1 MNRKR
6 RSSNSSMKK
15 NIYNSNFDHFYNSNN
30 NNKKLNYNN
39 NQFTNTA
46 YLFDKSSLEQQTEF
60 QDIEEDSHDLDI
72 FKVCLQI
79 NRF

>member
-30 NNKKLNYNN
+30 NNKKLNYNKLIIY
-39 NQFTNTA
+39 TM
-46 YLFDKSSLEQQTEF
+46 
-60 QDIEEDSHDLDI
+60 
-72 FKVCLQI
+72 KVKI
-79 NRF
+79 NYQARKMNKCKNKHWKKCFILLK